1 MSCHIF
7 WQETRKQS
15 PNTSLWRGVKVNAV
29 VTLVTQISKHP
40 SIYLSHRALYVLLS
54 NNDQEVQD
62 LLIKPVEVWVG
73 CSCVCVYRLLA
84 KWSQVLVYCF
94 LVLFSEIGIYNDWRD
109 FLAKGSALSVLLG
122 SWGFFCIFC
131 NALCIMHFVKT
142 CLVCITTVWGK
153 WF

>member
-15 PNTSLWRGVKVNAV
+15 PNTSLWRGVKVKAV

-62 LLIKPVEVWVG
+62 YGKAHQALEVWVG
-73 CSCVCVYRLLA
+73 CSCGVCIAFWPNDLKCWFIVFLSYFQRSESIMIVEIFWPKAVLYQFYLA
-84 KWSQVLVYCF
+84 
-94 LVLFSEIGIYNDWRD
+94 
-109 FLAKGSALSVLLG
+109 LG
-122 SWGFFCIFC
+122 AFFAYF
-131 NALCIMHFVKT
+131 AMHFAQCT
-142 CLVCITTVWGK
+142 L
-153 WF
+153 

>member
-62 LLIKPVEVWVG
+62 YYGNAHQACRGMGEVF
-73 CSCVCVYRLLA
+73 VCVYRLLA
-84 KWSQVLVYCF
+84 K
-94 LVLFSEIGIYNDWRD
+94 
-109 FLAKGSALSVLLG
+109 
-122 SWGFFCIFC
+122 
-131 NALCIMHFVKT
+131 
-142 CLVCITTVWGK
+142 
-153 WF
+153 